1 MMRDARVLIIGGGI
15 GGLTAALALQQKGFS
30 VAVYEAVQKLGEVG
44 AGVTITPNSCH
55 ALNYLLGE
63 DVVDSICSVPASGA
77 IKHYLTGET
86 LIDTL
91 RGDGPKRQYGA
102 NYCQV
107 HRADLHDA
115 LAEAVR
121 ANDADCLHVDHRFV
135 NLAETASGIT
145 ATFANGATAT
155 GDVLIGC
162 DGMRSAVRRQLWGE
176 EEIRFTGFVAFRG
189 LVPTDRLAPEFLEP
203 DSAAFA
209 GRGHTFTR
217 YKVRHGELYN
227 FVAFT
232 RRDKWAAESWSEPGE
247 RDEMLAEF
255 HDFAPEVQAIMR
267 AVPADQLFKWG
278 LFDRPPLKRWT
289 QGRATLLGDA
299 AHPMTPFLA
308 QGAAMAIEDG
318 LVLARALEAAED
330 WREALQ
336 RYEAARYE
344 RGTFVMCE
352 SHVNAERIYKRDPD
366 KLNRRT
372 HRNAESMGLYDYNPV
387 TVQV

>member
-1 MMRDARVLIIGGGI
+1 MRDARALIIGGGI
-15 GGLTAALALQQKGFS
+15 GGLTAALALQQKGIAVS
-30 VAVYEAVQKLGEVG
+30 VYEAVAKLGEVG

-55 ALNYLLGE
+55 VLNHLLGE
-63 DVVDSICSVPASGA
+63 DVVAGICHVPVSGA

-86 LIDTL
+86 LIDTQ

-102 NYCQV
+102 DYCQV
-107 HRADLHDA
+107 HRADLHET
-115 LAEAVR
+115 LAAAVR
-121 ANDADCLHVDHRFV
+121 ANDPDCLHVAHRFV
-135 NLAETASGIT
+135 GLEETATGIT
-145 ATFANGATAT
+145 ASFANGAKAS
-155 GDVLIGC
+155 GDVLLGC
-162 DGMRSAVRRQLWGE
+162 DGIRSAVRRQLWGD
-176 EEIRFTGFVAFRG
+176 EEIKFTGFVAFRG
-189 LVPTDRLAPEFLEP
+189 LVPTNRLPPEFLEP

-232 RRDKWAAESWSEPGE
+232 RRDEWAAEGWSEPGE
-247 RDEMLAEF
+247 LDEMLAEF

-267 AVPADQLFKWG
+267 AVPPDQLYKWG
-278 LFDRPPLKRWT
+278 LFDRPPLDQWT
-289 QGRATLLGDA
+289 KGRATLLGDA

-318 LVLARALEAAED
+318 LVMARALEVADD
-330 WREALQ
+330 WREALE

-366 KLNRRT
+366 KIDRKT
-372 HRNAESMGLYDYNPV
+372 HRNAESLGLYDYNPV
-387 TVQV
+387 TVEI